1 MGNYWHLYAKNGSLC
16 TLAKKVLV
24 ALVVRV
30 RNECYTS
37 RHQLGSCGFDEDLAL
52 WTVKAEAVVCA
63 WHLPILK
70 LCLGDSSAEGYVPE
84 GRCHREVSL
93 TPAEVIQKSLLGDPL
108 GLLADRAITLAPVN
122 REPEVAPKVLE
133 SLLVLLS

>member
-1 MGNYWHLYAKNGSLC
+1 M
-16 TLAKKVLV
+16 LV

-30 RNECYTS
+30 RNKCYTS
-37 RHQLGSCGFDEDLAL
+37 RHQLGPCGLDEDLAL

-70 LCLGDSSAEGYVPE
+70 LCLGDSGAEGYVPE

-93 TPAEVIQKSLLGDPL
+93 TAAEVI
-108 GLLADRAITLAPVN
+108 
-122 REPEVAPKVLE
+122 
-133 SLLVLLS
+133 